1 MGILNEPAQF
11 VADLKLPQGFSVCE
25 LGNQFMAGGELDRPA
40 SEFYK
45 GLGCGRYEAIDA
57 NGQGT
62 LTSDLNRPLPLTVA
76 FTHKPIK
83 WMESFDLV
91 TDFGTGEHIFDQGQL
106 WRTIH
111 DLTKPGGYIAF
122 DRPSQGYSKHCF
134 YLITAGL
141 IHDLALANGYV
152 IVKLQNQKTPRGQ
165 LLRGVLR
172 TPRHALPFQHPQQ
185 GRYQSSLKLKGIA

>member
-1 MGILNEPAQF
+1 MGILREPAQF
-11 VADLKLPQGFSVCE
+11 VKELKLPVGFSVCE

-62 LTSDLNRPLPLTVA
+62 YTADLNLPLCRED
-76 FTHKPIK
+76 ILS
-83 WMESFDLV
+83 WRFDLV
-91 TDFGTGEHIFDQGQL
+91 TDFGTGEHIFDQGRL
-106 WRTIH
+106 WRTLH
-111 DLTKPGGYIAF
+111 HLTKPGGYIAF

-141 IHDLALANGYV
+141 IHDLALANGYT
-152 IVKLQNQKTPRGQ
+152 IKRLEIKKTPRGQ
-165 LLRGVLR
+165 LLRGILR
-172 TPRHALPFQHPQQ
+172 TPRFPLPFQHPQQ
-185 GRYQSSLKLKGIA
+185 GKYQATLRLKGIA